1 MFYIPVLTIA
11 GSDSGGGA
19 GIQAD
24 IKTFSALGCF
34 ATSVITAV
42 TAQNTLGVRAIV
54 QLPPEMVES
63 QIRAVMD
70 DISPRYVKIGMVGD
84 RYAIEAIASALASYA
99 VDGVVLDPVMV
110 ATSGDRLMREDAIA
124 LFKEK
129 LIPLSTLIT
138 PNIPEAEALSEQAIT
153 CVEDMPSAARRI
165 LDYGCCGVLIKGGH
179 LEGATK
185 QDYLLYRCEDG
196 NLREHIFSHETIH
209 TPNTHGTGCSLSS
222 AITAFLAQGYAL
234 EEAVARGREFLQ
246 RALIAS
252 EDVTLGSGHG
262 ALNHFFSP
270 QKLIKNA

>member
-54 QLPPEMVES
+54 QLPSEMVES

-84 RYAIEAIASALASYA
+84 RSAIEAIASALASYA

-196 NLREHIFSHETIH
+196 ILRERIFSHETIH
-209 TPNTHGTGCSLSS
+209 TPNTHGTGCTLSS
-222 AITAFLAQGYAL
+222 AITAFLAQDYAL

-252 EDVTLGSGHG
+252 KDVALGRGHG

>member
-70 DISPRYVKIGMVGD
+70 DISPRYVKVGMVGD
-84 RYAIEAIASALASYA
+84 RSAIEVIASALASYA

-196 NLREHIFSHETIH
+196 NLREQIISYETIH
-209 TPNTHGTGCSLSS
+209 TPNTHGTGCTLSS

-234 EEAVARGREFLQ
+234 EDAVARGREFLQ

-252 EDVTLGSGHG
+252 EDVTLGGGHG

>member
-54 QLPPEMVES
+54 QLPSEMVES

-84 RYAIEAIASALASYA
+84 SSAIEAIASVLASYA

-185 QDYLLYRCEDG
+185 QDYLLYRCKD
-196 NLREHIFSHETIH
+196 
-209 TPNTHGTGCSLSS
+209 
-222 AITAFLAQGYAL
+222 AY
-234 EEAVARGREFLQ
+234 
-246 RALIAS
+246 
-252 EDVTLGSGHG
+252 
-262 ALNHFFSP
+262 
-270 QKLIKNA
+270 

>member
-54 QLPPEMVES
+54 QLPSEMVES

-84 RYAIEAIASALASYA
+84 RSAIEAIASALASYA

-138 PNIPEAEALSEQAIT
+138 PNIPEAEVLSEQAIT

-196 NLREHIFSHETIH
+196 ILRERIFSHETIH
-209 TPNTHGTGCSLSS
+209 TPNTHGTGCTLSS
-222 AITAFLAQGYAL
+222 AITAFLAQDYAL

-252 EDVTLGSGHG
+252 KDVALGRGHG

>member
-70 DISPRYVKIGMVGD
+70 DISPRYVKVGMVGD
-84 RYAIEAIASALASYA
+84 SSAIEAIASALASYA

-196 NLREHIFSHETIH
+196 ILRERIFSHETIH
-209 TPNTHGTGCSLSS
+209 TPNTHGTGCTLSS
-222 AITAFLAQGYAL
+222 AITAFLAQDYAL

-252 EDVTLGSGHG
+252 KDVALGRGHG

>member
-70 DISPRYVKIGMVGD
+70 DISPRHVKIGMVGD
-84 RYAIEAIASALASYA
+84 SSAIEAIASVLASYA

-153 CVEDMPSAARRI
+153 CVGDMPSAARRI

-196 NLREHIFSHETIH
+196 NLREQIIFYETIH
-209 TPNTHGTGCSLSS
+209 TPNTHGTGCTLSS
-222 AITAFLAQGYAL
+222 AITSFLAQDYAL

-270 QKLIKNA
+270 QKLIKNV

>member
-54 QLPPEMVES
+54 QLSPEMVES

-70 DISPRYVKIGMVGD
+70 DISPRYVKVGMVGD
-84 RYAIEAIASALASYA
+84 RSAVEVIASALASYA

-129 LIPLSTLIT
+129 LIPLSILIT
-138 PNIPEAEALSEQAIT
+138 PNIPEAEVLSEQAIN

-179 LEGATK
+179 LEGTTK

-196 NLREHIFSHETIH
+196 NLREQIFSYETIH
-209 TPNTHGTGCSLSS
+209 TPNTHGTGCTLSS
-222 AITAFLAQGYAL
+222 AITAFLAQDYAL
-234 EEAVARGREFLQ
+234 EDAVARGREFLQ

-252 EDVTLGSGHG
+252 KDVALGRGHG
-262 ALNHFFSP
+262 SLNHFFSP

>member
-70 DISPRYVKIGMVGD
+70 DISPRYVKVGMVGD
-84 RYAIEAIASALASYA
+84 RSAVEVIASALASYA

-196 NLREHIFSHETIH
+196 ILRERIFSHETIH
-209 TPNTHGTGCSLSS
+209 TPNTHGTGCTLSS
-222 AITAFLAQGYAL
+222 AITAFLAQDYAL

-252 EDVTLGSGHG
+252 KDVALGRGHG